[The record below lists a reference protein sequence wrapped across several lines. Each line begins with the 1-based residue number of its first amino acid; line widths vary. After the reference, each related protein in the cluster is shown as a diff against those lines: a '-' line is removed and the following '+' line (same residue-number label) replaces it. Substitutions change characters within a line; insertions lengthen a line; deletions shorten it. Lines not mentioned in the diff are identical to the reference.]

1 MKMHLQKARR
11 AGGSFLRVTST
22 FGVIGRGRGCLLVK
36 AETGTSRNPKDRPP
50 TNNQTLTSPTAK
62 PSPQPAHRELLSIH
76 TIDRASDAEVPAVHC
91 D

>member
-22 FGVIGRGRGCLLVK
+22 FVVVGRCRGCLLVK

-76 TIDRASDAEVPAVHC
+76 TIDRAPDAEVPAVHC

>member
-22 FGVIGRGRGCLLVK
+22 FGVVGRCRGCLLVK
-36 AETGTSRNPKDRPP
+36 AEKEASRNPADRTP

-62 PSPQPAHRELLSIH
+62 PSPQAAHRELLSIH
-76 TIDRASDAEVPAVHC
+76 TIDQKLSV
-91 D
+91 

>member
-22 FGVIGRGRGCLLVK
+22 FGVVGRGCGCLLVK
-36 AETGTSRNPKDRPP
+36 AETEASRNPTDRTP
-50 TNNQTLTSPTAK
+50 TNNQTLTSPKAK
-62 PSPQPAHRELLSIH
+62 PSPQAAHRELLSIH
-76 TIDRASDAEVPAVHC
+76 TIDRASDAEVSAVHC